1 MIRHYIK
8 IAFRNLW
15 KKKAFSLIN
24 IIGLSIGLT
33 CCLLM
38 AIYIRHELSYDQFQE
53 KGDRIARVIME
64 YSFGGATQKGNFTST
79 KVAPSFTRNFAEVEM
94 AVRMSATSRVIRYQ
108 DKLFNERSFVYADST
123 FLDMFSFKL
132 LQGNSKES
140 LSGPNVVI
148 FTKTAAEKYFGR
160 ENPVGKIVTV
170 GSSAVPYTVTGVME
184 DCPSNSQIKFDLLG
198 SFSSLGVTQEKTYW
212 DANFTTYL
220 LLKSEAAIHTLQSK
234 IRGFMQREM
243 GNEIGGKDYL
253 TYELE
258 PFKSV
263 HLYSPFDGFE
273 PNNNITYIYIIAAVA
288 LLILAIACFTYIN
301 LSTARSMERA
311 KEVGIRKVAG
321 AFKKQ
326 IFWQF
331 IGESLLISLFAL
343 LISIVLAALLLQ
355 PFNNLAD
362 RSLPLN
368 DFFSPAVLAFELAT
382 ILCITILAGS
392 YPAVILSGY
401 QPIKVLKG
409 AFKHSDSG
417 MVLRKSLIVFQFM
430 ISVFLIVACFVIQ
443 KQLEYIQSKNLGFN
457 REHIVV
463 LPMDQKM
470 KANIQ
475 TVKTV
480 FKNNPGVKS
489 VTRVNN
495 EPINIVAGY
504 SMRRSDMSENQS
516 VIANA
521 NVVDED
527 FAKTTGVRFI
537 AGEDFSEQDMK
548 DVDYDDQTKKQYHYI
563 LNETAARG
571 LGWTPTEAI
580 GKKMFLGTHRPGTV
594 KAVIKDFHF
603 SSFHNPIKPLV
614 LFNENWG
621 NLLLVKLSGENMQA
635 TVQHLERSWKNLV
648 PHRPFEFHFLD
659 DNYNK
664 LYSSELRLGKV
675 LNTFAGIA
683 VLLAMLGLFGLSAY
697 VIQQRNKEI
706 GIRKV
711 LGASVSNVVALLSK
725 DFLQLVIVASLI
737 AFPIAWVTMNK
748 WLQDFT
754 FRVSVGLWIFV
765 GAGFLTLAIALITV
779 SFQAVKAAISN
790 PVKSLRTE

>member
-15 KKKAFSLIN
+15 KKKTFSLIN

-38 AIYIRHELSYDQFQE
+38 AIYIRHELSYDHFQE
-53 KGDRIARVIME
+53 KGDRIVRVIME
-64 YSFGGATQKGNFTST
+64 YSFGGAIQKGNFTST
-79 KVAPSFTRNFAEVEM
+79 KVAPSFSRNFPEVEK
-94 AVRMSATSRVIRYQ
+94 AVRMSGTSRVMRYEE
-108 DKLFNERSFVYADST
+108 KLFNEKSFVYADST
-123 FLDMFSFKL
+123 FLDIFSFKL
-132 LQGNSKES
+132 ILGNRAQA
-140 LSGPNVVI
+140 LSGPNVVV
-148 FTKTAAEKYFGR
+148 FTKSAAAKYFGD

-170 GSSAVPYTVTGVME
+170 GSGSVPYTVTGVME
-184 DCPSNSQIKFDLLG
+184 DCSSNSQIKFDFIG
-198 SFSSLGVTQEKTYW
+198 SFSSLGVTQENTYW

-220 LLKSEAAIHTLQSK
+220 LLRSASAIHTLQPK
-234 IRGFMQREM
+234 IRPFMQHEM
-243 GNEIGGKDYL
+243 AAEVSGKDYV

-258 PFKSV
+258 PFKDV
-263 HLYSPFDGFE
+263 HLYSPYDGFE
-273 PNNNITYIYIIAAVA
+273 PNNSITYIYIIAAVA

-301 LSTARSMERA
+301 LSTARSIERA

-321 AFKKQ
+321 AFKNQ

-331 IGESLLISLFAL
+331 IGESLVISVAAL
-343 LISIVLAALLLQ
+343 LISTVLACLLLQ

-362 RSLPLN
+362 RNLAIGSL
-368 DFFSPAVLAFELAT
+368 FSPAMLLFELVV
-382 ILCITILAGS
+382 ILCITLLAGS
-392 YPAVILSGY
+392 YPAVILSGF
-401 QPIKVLKG
+401 QPIRVLKG
-409 AFKHSDSG
+409 AFKNSG
-417 MVLRKSLIVFQFM
+417 TGLVLRKSLIVFQFI

-443 KQLEYIQSKNLGFN
+443 KQLEYIRSKNLGFD
-457 REHIVV
+457 RDHIVV

-470 KANIQ
+470 KANIA

-480 FKNNPGVKS
+480 FTNNPGIRS
-489 VTRVNN
+489 VARVNN

-504 SMRRSDMSENQS
+504 SMRRADMAENQS
-516 VIANA
+516 IIVNA

-527 FAKTTGVRFI
+527 FAKTTGVHFI

-548 DVDYDDQTKKQYHYI
+548 DVEYEDQEKKQYHYI
-563 LNETAARG
+563 LNETAARE
-571 LGWTPTEAI
+571 LGWTPAQAI

-594 KAVIKDFHF
+594 KGVIKDFHF

-621 NLLLVKLSGENMQA
+621 NYLLVKLSGENMQQ
-635 TVQHLERSWKNLV
+635 TIEYLESSWKNLV

-664 LYSSELRLGKV
+664 LYNSEHRLGKV
-675 LNTFAGIA
+675 LNTFAAIA

-711 LGASVSNVVALLSK
+711 LGASVANVVALLSK
-725 DFLQLVIVASLI
+725 DFLQLVIAASLI
-737 AFPIAWVTMNK
+737 AFPLAWLVMNK

-754 FRVSVGLWIFV
+754 FRVSVGVWIFV
-765 GAGFLTLAIALITV
+765 AAAFLIIAIALITV
-779 SFQAVKAAISN
+779 SFQAIKAAVSN